1 MVAVVHKLLGRPQN
15 RIPGC
20 ARRCERPPS
29 TGMYTQS
36 AARSLPDPHAYGAD
50 VVASVPD
57 LLSAGWSP
65 SAIRAQVRARRW
77 QRIGRAV
84 IRHNGPPCAAE
95 LRSAALITLGPRALL
110 TSFTAL
116 EARGLFGWER
126 PRIHVLVPRGARV
139 RRAAEL
145 PLRIH
150 YTDQWRDLA
159 AGSRAGIDELGHAVL
174 LAAASFATPRP
185 ACGILAATVQQRML
199 RHGDLVA
206 ALDGN
211 RWVRHHHHLLAAAHD
226 IGQGVEA
233 LSEIDFAR
241 LCRRNG
247 LPEPI
252 RQAVRPDP
260 TGRRRYLDAEWV
272 SRHGRRVVAEVDG
285 ALHSIVRRWWDD
297 QLRQNELV
305 IAGDAVLRF
314 PSPVLRAEESLVVD
328 QLARALD
335 N

>member
-1 MVAVVHKLLGRPQN
+1 MAAVHRLRRRPQI
-15 RIPGC
+15 RVPGC
-20 ARRCERPPS
+20 ERRCERPAS
-29 TGMYTQS
+29 TGVYTQS
-36 AARSLPDPHAYGAD
+36 AARSLPDSCAYGAD

-57 LLSAGWSP
+57 LLSAGWTA

-84 IRHNGPPCAAE
+84 IRHNGTPCAAE
-95 LRSAALITLGPRALL
+95 LRSVALITLGPRALL

-116 EARGLFGWER
+116 ESGGLRGWER

-139 RRAAEL
+139 RPAAEL
-145 PLRIH
+145 ALRIH
-150 YTDQWRDLA
+150 YTDQWGNVMSR
-159 AGSRAGIDELGHAVL
+159 SRAGIDDLAHAAL
-174 LAAASFATPRP
+174 LAAASFANARP
-185 ACGILAATVQQRML
+185 ACGILAATVQQQLVR
-199 RHGDLVA
+199 RGDLVT
-206 ALDGN
+206 ALDSL
-211 RWVRHHHHLLAAAHD
+211 RRLRHHRHLLAAAHD
-226 IGQGVEA
+226 IGQGAQA

-241 LCRRNG
+241 LCRRKG

-252 RQAVRPDP
+252 RQAVRRDP
-260 TGRRRYLDAEWV
+260 SGRRRYLDAEWV
-272 SRHGRRVVAEVDG
+272 SRSGRRLVAEVDG
-285 ALHSIVRRWWDD
+285 ALHLIARRWWDD

-314 PSPVLRAEESLVVD
+314 PSAVLRAEESLVAD